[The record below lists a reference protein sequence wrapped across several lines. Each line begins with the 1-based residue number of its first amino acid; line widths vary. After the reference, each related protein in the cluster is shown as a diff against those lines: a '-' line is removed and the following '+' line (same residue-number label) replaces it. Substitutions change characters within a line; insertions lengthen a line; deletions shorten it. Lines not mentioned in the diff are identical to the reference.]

1 MATVITTAVVGSQQP
16 SYPSAP
22 TTEVL
27 DCHAMTW
34 HDLIR
39 EAREARGLSQKQL
52 ATAVGVSQATINKIE
67 NERPQSTKVLG
78 ALIDELKLEPSAFPS
93 EAFGA
98 GSGGTAAGSRQTRQA
113 GGSGPVPE
121 FARDPAY
128 WAAAAGL
135 VGDVPLYAAAEG
147 GEGALLIERDSIGT
161 VKRPPLLQGVK
172 DGYAIYLVGES
183 MAPEFEPGDI
193 LMINPRLP
201 VLANTS
207 CVFYNTK
214 ADEPSALV
222 KRFLSSTEDKWRV
235 KQFRPEK
242 EFDLDRADWG
252 TRHRIVTK
260 DFRR

>member
-1 MATVITTAVVGSQQP
+1 
-16 SYPSAP
+16 
-22 TTEVL
+22 
-27 DCHAMTW
+27 MTW

-67 NERPQSTKVLG
+67 NEKPQSTKVLD
-78 ALIDELKLEPSAFPS
+78 ALIAELKLDSAAFPR

-98 GSGGTAAGSRQTRQA
+98 GAGSAQAVTRPTRIA
-113 GGSGPVPE
+113 GGITALPE

-193 LMINPRLP
+193 LMVNPRLP
-201 VLANTS
+201 VLPNTS

-235 KQFRPEK
+235 KQFRPER
-242 EFDLDRADWG
+242 EFDLDRAEWG
-252 TRHRIVTK
+252 TRHRIVAK

>member
-1 MATVITTAVVGSQQP
+1 
-16 SYPSAP
+16 
-22 TTEVL
+22 
-27 DCHAMTW
+27 MTW

-39 EAREARGLSQKQL
+39 EAREAQGLSQAQL
-52 ATAVGVSQATINKIE
+52 AKAVGVSQATINKIE
-67 NERPQSTKVLG
+67 NESPQSTRALH
-78 ALIDELKLEPSAFPS
+78 ALIAELKLDPTSFPP
-93 EAFGA
+93 EAFGPGVGNA
-98 GSGGTAAGSRQTRQA
+98 PAITRPIKFA
-113 GGSGPVPE
+113 GGSGPLPE

-207 CVFYNTK
+207 CVFYSTK
-214 ADEPSALV
+214 AEEPSALV
-222 KRFLSSTEDKWRV
+222 KRFLSATDEKWRV
-235 KQFRPEK
+235 KQFRPER
-242 EFDLDRADWG
+242 EFELDRAEWG